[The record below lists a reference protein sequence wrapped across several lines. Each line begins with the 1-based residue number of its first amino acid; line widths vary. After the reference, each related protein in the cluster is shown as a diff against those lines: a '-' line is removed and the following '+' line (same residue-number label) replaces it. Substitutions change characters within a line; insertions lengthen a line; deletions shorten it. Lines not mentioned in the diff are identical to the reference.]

1 MQPSRLTL
9 FDLVPGNTILEHYRL
24 VQPHRQSGMSAVF
37 EAEDTAEGRRCEV
50 QVFPASL
57 FEGPDQAAEF
67 GERIGAWRSLS
78 GKRTLAVH
86 DLRVLGDGAVF
97 LSTDFPRGQSLRS
110 WLTDHSR
117 VTSTRSVAM
126 CLKLLE
132 GLAEV
137 HGAGLVHGD
146 IKPETIYF
154 EPEGEGALLVD
165 GGITPALW
173 AAKHMGTQTT
183 LIGTPFYAPLELFT
197 GDAPDPISDLYSL
210 STVLY
215 EQLTGVLPWSGRSF
229 IDVFQS
235 KMQKVPPAMSARA
248 PEAHVDAALESVVAR
263 GLSADRD
270 SRYASA
276 EQFMRALETAE
287 LS

>member
-1 MQPSRLTL
+1 MKTSRLTL
-9 FDLVPGNTILEHYRL
+9 FDLVPGNTILERYRL

-37 EAEDTAEGRRCEV
+37 EAEDTEEGRRCEV

-57 FEGPDQAAEF
+57 FEGPDQATEF
-67 GERIGAWRSLS
+67 GERINAWRSLS

-86 DLRVLGDGAVF
+86 DLLVLGDGAVF
-97 LSTDFPRGQSLRS
+97 LSTDFPSGQSLRS
-110 WLTDHSR
+110 WLADHSR
-117 VTSTRSVAM
+117 VTSERSVAM

-132 GLAEV
+132 GLVEV

-154 EPEGEGALLVD
+154 EPAGDVALFVD

-215 EQLTGVLPWSGRSF
+215 EALTGVLPWSGRSF

-235 KMQKVPPAMSARA
+235 KMQRVPPAMSSRA
-248 PEAHVDAALESVVAR
+248 PEAHVDPALESVVAR
-263 GLSADRD
+263 GLSADRK

-276 EQFMRALETAE
+276 EEFIRALESAE